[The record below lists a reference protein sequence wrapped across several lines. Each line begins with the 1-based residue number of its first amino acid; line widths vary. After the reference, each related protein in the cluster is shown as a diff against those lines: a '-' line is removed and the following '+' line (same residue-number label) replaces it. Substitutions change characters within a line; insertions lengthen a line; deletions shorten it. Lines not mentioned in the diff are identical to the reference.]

1 MTKKYKIG
9 SKSDMRRFE
18 RDLQKSLERSVAS
31 QVNNLSIDVKCPKC
45 GHTGYLIHL
54 FSYKVLLILNIF
66 FLTSATELVDEVHL
80 AFSSYLRRSRF

>member
-1 MTKKYKIG
+1 MAKKYKIG

-45 GHTGYLIHL
+45 GHTFKASSGSNVCPHCKSEIT
-54 FSYKVLLILNIF
+54 LNVS
-66 FLTSATELVDEVHL
+66 L
-80 AFSSYLRRSRF
+80 